1 MKEQALIEIKNKVE
15 TLGKVL
21 NSVMIDIRNVRD
33 LAVGTLE
40 TMKNMSE
47 YNDAIEKLKADLIT
61 KQEEKK
67 LEIDVE

>member
-1 MKEQALIEIKNKVE
+1 MKEQALVEMKNKIE

-21 NSVMIDIRNVRD
+21 NSVMVDIRNVRD

-67 LEIDVE
+67 LELDVE